1 MPYSP
6 VFGDFFYSQAGGRS
20 EAAHVFIGGNDLVER
35 FAAGGDL
42 TIGELGFGTGLNFAE
57 TWRQWKSL
65 APAGARLSFQSFELL
80 PLARDAIGRALAAWP
95 ELDAERMALA
105 SAWPDEPSGRVRIDF
120 GRVELV
126 VHCGAA
132 IDRLRDVKFSADAWF
147 LDGFSPARN
156 PEMWSAELMAE
167 MARHTAPGGTF
178 ATYSAAGWVRRNL
191 QAAGFAVSKV
201 AGHAGKRDM
210 SRGVLGSS

>member
-6 VFGDFFYSQAGGRS
+6 QFGDFFYSQSGGRS
-20 EAAHVFIGGNDLVER
+20 EAAHVFVSGNHLPER
-35 FAAGGDL
+35 FAAGGHF

-57 TWRQWKSL
+57 TWRQWKLL
-65 APAGARLSFQSFELL
+65 APEGSSLSFHSFELL
-80 PLARDAIGRALAAWP
+80 PMPRTAIDRALSAWP
-95 ELDAERMALA
+95 EIEAERVALTT
-105 SAWPDEPSGRVRIDF
+105 AWPDAPSGRVQIDF

-132 IDRLRDVKFSADAWF
+132 LERLGGTDLMADAWF
-147 LDGFSPARN
+147 LDGFSPSCN

-167 MARHTAPGGTF
+167 VARHTASGGTF

-191 QAAGFAVSKV
+191 QAAGFDVCKV
-201 AGHAGKRDM
+201 PGHAGKRDM
-210 SRGVLGSS
+210 SIGVLRPS